1 MSEPEEPTTLI
12 GELARVL
19 AENPERRKVSTD
31 ALETLGNI
39 IDDTAKRDA
48 IHLAVI
54 PTIAKEKFHPG
65 DHVGPDGTKNNP
77 VGIVDPFLFDFVLP
91 GQRFWLV
98 IYPRM
103 ITSLR
108 HVWSHPAFPEED
120 NTKEAEKAKSE
131 LWLRQFTASHDCPD
145 YETVMKAISGQSLN
159 RWDGD
164 DASVHIDDEHI
175 TFIGIDAHCSIPQEF
190 WEHAE
195 RVLGRPVLVPKV
207 EHFSCSC

>member
-1 MSEPEEPTTLI
+1 MSELEPTTLI

-19 AENPERRKVSTD
+19 AENPERRKISTD

-77 VGIVDPFLFDFVLP
+77 VGIVDPFLSDFVLP

-108 HVWSHPAFPEED
+108 HVWSHPAFPEEG
-120 NTKEAEKAKSE
+120 NKEIVDKAASE
-131 LWLRQFTASHDCPD
+131 LWLRQFTATQDCPN
-145 YETVMKAISGQSLN
+145 YEIVMKAISGEFMVDSYG
-159 RWDGD
+159 DGIEI
-164 DASVHIDDEHI
+164 SISQGYL
-175 TFIGIDAHCSIPQEF
+175 TFIGTDAHCSVPPEF
-190 WEHAE
+190 WVHAE
-195 RVLGRPVLVPKV
+195 RVLGRPVSVPKV